1 MDNLRYIAIPI
12 LIFLAILPHY
22 VFADNENQL
31 DTTLMPNKIITNT
44 TGIIQVYPKNFTST
58 IDGLVATSSDSSI
71 VQILG
76 VEKDVSH
83 NVFNVKISA
92 LNAGQVTISMAA
104 SGFASLELPVTIYP
118 DSKEATNLLIKATPQ
133 TFSTSGPNAGY
144 ISVETVN
151 ANGVPTPVSVDTP
164 ITLSVSDNTIV
175 NLAEDQIMIKQG
187 SYFATEK
194 FVVAKPGSAQIYA
207 SASSMQ
213 PVSTSVTINN
223 DAVPYTLQVYAYP
236 PIVNV
241 NKDAVSYI
249 IVQLHDSAGNPVI
262 AKNDIPVSVR
272 IVNPAEDTSINT
284 SVQSPFVQISNELVI
299 QKGSYWGYIPVEF
312 TAAGVNQTF
321 NIDISATGYVIST
334 VPASTT
340 VTTSITSTTAKT
352 VPGSTISGSGTTT
365 ITSTTSTNGNTNV
378 TSTSSATGTTTTGNT
393 TATGTTTANSILNT
407 ICTLSPISLST
418 SQVQIAAVA
427 HNFVMDDKTPC
438 FYPLP
443 VLTTGNK
450 ELIGVLALKD
460 SLGWPALAK
469 SDLSFQMDSSDTST
483 VSIPDVEMGY
493 GVQSALVFAQVG
505 NAANP
510 VTLNVVSDSPQQVM
524 PVMASPSQTTSGL
537 VADSLLPTVLPN
549 AQFPLAIYATNNGAL
564 DSFKNDFTALIS
576 PQETISPI
584 QLTVTKDNPIFLTD
598 ETLLTGGSQN
608 IAITTS
614 DYSSSFTVVG
624 ASSKPSAIILGYPD
638 QIFSNSDLL
647 FSIEL
652 LDDKQLPILADKD
665 TDIKLVSSD
674 PSVLDVPTDVQI
686 KNGSYYATFD
696 AHSKASGTAEIAV
709 LADEIP
715 LSKFDITTTSY
726 PPVVSIDA
734 ADHADNDN
742 PLTATLSAT
751 YNQLPL
757 TGLSVDWTVTGGKIQ
772 NKDSLTNQDGKA
784 TISLIT
790 DDPNTVNI
798 QASVSGGPY
807 QTITATKQISINP
820 PLSSVSPSG
829 QSAQNNP
836 PPNQQPNSF
845 TIMGISPI
853 LFVIPG
859 AAAAT
864 FVVLKKK
871 NMLEGISERIN
882 ITEKFSEMKEKMSN
896 SQAR

>member
-1 MDNLRYIAIPI
+1 MDNLRYIAII
-12 LIFLAILPHY
+12 LLTLLAIFPHY
-22 VFADNENQL
+22 VFADDGNQL
-31 DTTLMPNKIITNT
+31 DTTSIPNKIIAGTD
-44 TGIIQVYPKNFTST
+44 GIIQVYAKNFTST

-71 VQILG
+71 MQILG

-83 NVFNVKISA
+83 NVFNIKISA
-92 LNAGQVTISMAA
+92 LNAGQVTISVAA
-104 SGFASLELPVTIYP
+104 SGFASLELPVTVYP
-118 DSKEATNLLIKATPQ
+118 DSKGATNLLIKATPQ

-151 ANGVPTPVSVDTP
+151 ANGIPTPVSADTP
-164 ITLSVSDNTIV
+164 ITLSVSDNSIV
-175 NLAEDQIMIKQG
+175 SLAEDQMVIKQG
-187 SYFATEK
+187 SYFVTEK
-194 FVVAKPGSAQIYA
+194 FAIAKPGNAQIYA

-241 NKDAVSYI
+241 NKDAVSYV

-262 AKNDIPVSVR
+262 AKNNIPISVR
-272 IVNPAEDTSINT
+272 IVNTANETSVNT
-284 SVQSPFVQISNELVI
+284 SNQSPFVQLNDALVI

-312 TAAGVNQTF
+312 TAGVNTNF
-321 NIDISATGYVIST
+321 NVEISATGYVIST

-340 VTTSITSTTAKT
+340 VTTSITGATAKT
-352 VPGSTISGSGTTT
+352 VPGSTVSGTGTTT

-378 TSTSSATGTTTTGNT
+378 TSTTSATGTTTNGNT
-393 TATGTTTANSILNT
+393 TATGTTTASSTLNT
-407 ICTLSPISLST
+407 ICTLIPKTISLST
-418 SQVQIAAVA
+418 SQVQIAAVSQ
-427 HNFVMDDKTPC
+427 NYVLDDKTPC

-443 VLTTGNK
+443 VLTTGNR

-460 SLGWPALAK
+460 SSGYPALAK
-469 SDLSFQMDSSDTST
+469 SDLSFQVDSSDMST
-483 VSIPDVEMGY
+483 VSIRDVKMGY
-493 GVQSALVFAQVG
+493 GNQSSLVFAQVG
-505 NAANP
+505 NAVNP

-524 PVMASPSQTTSGL
+524 PVVASPSQANSGL
-537 VADSLLPTVLPN
+537 VADSLLTTVLPN
-549 AQFPLAIYATNNGAL
+549 TQFPLAIYTTHNGAL

-576 PQETISPI
+576 PQEAISPI
-584 QLTVTKDNPIFLTD
+584 QLTVSKNNPIFLAD
-598 ETLLTGGSQN
+598 ETLLTSGSQN

-624 ASSKPSAIILGYPD
+624 ASSKPSAIILGYPN
-638 QIFSNSDLL
+638 QIFSNSDVL

-674 PSVLDVPTDVQI
+674 PSVLDVPGDVQI
-686 KNGSYYATFD
+686 KDGSYYATFD
-696 AHSKASGTAEIAV
+696 VHSKASGTAEIAV

-726 PPVVSIDA
+726 PPIVSIDSV
-734 ADHADNDN
+734 DHADNN
-742 PLTATLSAT
+742 SPLTATVTAA

-757 TGLSVDWTVTGGKIQ
+757 SGLNVNWIVTGGTIQ
-772 NKDSLTNQDGKA
+772 SKDSLTNQAGKA
-784 TISLIT
+784 TISLVT
-790 DDPNTVNI
+790 NDPNTVSI

-807 QTITATKQISINP
+807 QTVTATKQISINP
-820 PLSSVSPSG
+820 PLSPVSTSE
-829 QSAQNNP
+829 QSAP
-836 PPNQQPNSF
+836 DGQQPNSF
-845 TIMGISPI
+845 TVMGISPI

-859 AAAAT
+859 AAAAA

-882 ITEKFSEMKEKMSN
+882 FAEKFSGIKEKMSS
-896 SQAR
+896 SQER